1 MSENNR
7 VWSGSTVSR
16 RTTLGMLASAVDVP
30 GRAFAQATT
39 PIRIGVLNDQSGPF
53 ADLSGLG
60 SVEAA
65 RLAVGDHGGMANG
78 RAVELLSAD
87 HQNKPDI
94 GSGVLRKWLDVD
106 GVEAVFDLG
115 NSAVSLAA
123 QQIVRERNKI
133 IVHSTS
139 ASADLTG
146 SACSPVGFHWV
157 FDNYSNSAGVA
168 KALLSQGMDTWSF
181 ITVDYAFGKSL
192 ESEARAVIEKA
203 GGQVVGAVR
212 HPLNSSD
219 FSSYLLQ
226 AQASKAKVVVFANVG
241 RDLTTCIK
249 QAAEFKLGKAVG
261 GTQTI
266 VAPVVLLTDVHSM
279 GLKLAQGLSFIA
291 GFYWDKDEESRA
303 WSRRFFERRR
313 AMPTMSQAGVYS
325 AVRHY
330 LKSVDAAKTTSGSEV
345 AGAMRSMPV
354 ADMFTKNATL
364 RADGRLVHDM
374 LLVEVKS
381 PGESKYPWDYY
392 KIKSILPGSDAF
404 RPLADGGLPAGPDL
418 IGSSVKI
425 VG

>member
-1 MSENNR
+1 MSKRNELL
-7 VWSGSTVSR
+7 SGRGVTR
-16 RTTLGMLASAVDVP
+16 RTTLNMLAAAMVVP
-30 GRAFAQATT
+30 GFAYAQGSQ

-65 RLAVGDHGGMANG
+65 RLAIEDHGGKANG
-78 RAVELLSAD
+78 RSVELLSAD

-94 GSGVLRKWLDVD
+94 GSGVLRKWLDSD

-115 NSAVSLAA
+115 NSAVSLSA

-139 ASADLTG
+139 ATADLTG

-157 FDNYSNSAGVA
+157 YDNYSNAAGVA
-168 KALLSQGMDTWSF
+168 KALLNQGLDTFFF

-192 ESEARAVIEKA
+192 EGVASEAIVK
-203 GGQVVGAVR
+203 GGGKVVGAVR

-226 AQASKAKVVVFANVG
+226 AQASKAKVVIFANVG

-249 QAAEFKLGKAVG
+249 QAAEFRLGKAAG
-261 GTQTI
+261 GSQTI

-279 GLKLAQGLSFIA
+279 GLELAQGLSFIS
-291 GFYWDKDEESRA
+291 GFYWDKDDETRA
-303 WSRRFFERRR
+303 WSKRFFERRR

-330 LKSVDAAKTTSGSEV
+330 LKSVDAAKTTSGTQV
-345 AGAMRSMPV
+345 ADAMRSIPV
-354 ADMFTKNATL
+354 SDMFTKKATL
-364 RADGRLVHDM
+364 RPDGRLVHDM

-381 PGESKYPWDYY
+381 PGESRYPWDYY
-392 KIKSILPGSDAF
+392 KIKATLPGAEAF
-404 RPLADGGLPAGPDL
+404 RPLSEGGCPLL
-418 IGSSVKI
+418 KS
-425 VG
+425 